1 MRAARLLL
9 TSLLAATCLACA
21 STPDSE
27 DLAEAEAPAQAEEAA
42 APDESDDAG
51 PGELSRRDERR
62 QRRVERAEPV
72 ESDPLQPVNRGIFWA
87 NEKFDRYAFEPVARG
102 WRWVLPYTV
111 RHRINLFFVNLRFP
125 ARFLSLL
132 VQLKLKN
139 GAKETGRFLTNT
151 TVGFVGFFDPATGW
165 GMPLHH
171 EDFGQAL
178 GYWGTP
184 AGPFLM
190 LPFFGP
196 SNPRD
201 AVGLAVD
208 TVLGYGAFLPTS
220 VAVPLGVTDY
230 VDARSLVIEDVRE
243 AREASLDFYVSV
255 RNGYVQLRRA
265 RIRDMAPEPDEASED
280 LYDDLYDFEDEDEDQ

>member
-9 TSLLAATCLACA
+9 ASLLAATCLACA

-27 DLAEAEAPAQAEEAA
+27 DLAEAGAPAQAEEAA
-42 APDESDDAG
+42 APG
-51 PGELSRRDERR
+51 
-62 QRRVERAEPV
+62 

-87 NEKFDRYAFEPVARG
+87 NERFDRYAFEPVARG

-151 TVGFVGFFDPATGW
+151 TVGIVGFFDPATRW
-165 GMPLHH
+165 GMPLHQ

-201 AVGLAVD
+201 AVGLTVD
-208 TVLGYGAFLPTS
+208 TVLGYGAFLPTN

-255 RNGYVQLRRA
+255 RNGYVQRRRA
-265 RIRDMAPEPDEASED
+265 LIRDMAPEPEEATED
-280 LYDDLYDFEDEDEDQ
+280 LYDDLYDFEDEDEDE